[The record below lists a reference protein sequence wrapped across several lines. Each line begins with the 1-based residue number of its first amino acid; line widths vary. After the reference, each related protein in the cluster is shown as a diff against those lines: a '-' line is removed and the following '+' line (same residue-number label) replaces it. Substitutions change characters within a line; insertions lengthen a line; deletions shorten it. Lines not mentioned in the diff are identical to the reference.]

1 METVKIY
8 AVKLNKQKTEENTME
23 KETKTLS
30 WLEMTEEELEKVTDI
45 SVCMYG
51 RQGNSGGEN

>member
-1 METVKIY
+1 
-8 AVKLNKQKTEENTME
+8 ME

-30 WLEMTEEELEKVTDI
+30 WLEMTEAELEKVTDV

-51 RQGNSGGEN
+51 RQGNSSGVN